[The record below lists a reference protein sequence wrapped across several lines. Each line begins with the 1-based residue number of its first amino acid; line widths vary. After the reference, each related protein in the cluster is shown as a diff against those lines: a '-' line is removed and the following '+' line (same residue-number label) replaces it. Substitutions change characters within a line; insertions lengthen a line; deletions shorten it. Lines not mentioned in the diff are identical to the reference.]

1 MKYNRRHAD
10 IRLRLHPRVWALSI
24 RPRSDG
30 RGLVKHQQRNFGTI
44 DKSEVLQTRASRAE
58 RTRAHRF
65 PISVAECRAEQ

>member
-10 IRLRLHPRVWALSI
+10 IRSRLHPRVWALPI

-30 RGLVKHQQRNFGTI
+30 RGLVKHRQRNFGTI

-58 RTRAHRF
+58 RTLVRRF
-65 PISVAECRAEQ
+65 PIFAAECRAEQ